1 MLCFKQH
8 ECHAQST
15 RFGPKYRKPCAFR
28 KTFKEHTKKQGRAL
42 EKGLGMLVQIL
53 CSGSLSFENL
63 MNALRTETWEGTSR
77 ISENIPPVSN
87 KHKITMLMNF

>member
-1 MLCFKQH
+1 
-8 ECHAQST
+8 
-15 RFGPKYRKPCAFR
+15 
-28 KTFKEHTKKQGRAL
+28 
-42 EKGLGMLVQIL
+42 MLVQIL